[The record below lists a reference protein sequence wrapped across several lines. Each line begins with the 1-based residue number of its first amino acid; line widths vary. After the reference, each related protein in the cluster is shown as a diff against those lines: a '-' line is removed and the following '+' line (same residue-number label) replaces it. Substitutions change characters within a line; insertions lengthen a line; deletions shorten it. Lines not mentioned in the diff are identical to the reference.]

1 MNFYQKMGILPL
13 KKARKSRQMQF
24 HDETACVWGLRYLWD
39 PSLSMNPV
47 RRFAHFKP
55 PWLKPCHNQ
64 KLKKFF
70 PTGTGLVAAGF
81 YNFVLTDM
89 FCKPSFS
96 SASHPLQRSRILWNM
111 YASMNVLSC
120 SSMYI
125 YKPPFHI
132 FLSRCCISMN
142 CVFKM
147 LNLSCS
153 LNIVIDPP
161 VDAVQSTWTTIY
173 VSVIKLHLPHQEWN
187 ALG

>member
-1 MNFYQKMGILPL
+1 MSTQALHHHHFSFLCLSPIVLFLCCFSKQIQENEQLFNFIQ
-13 KKARKSRQMQF
+13 
-24 HDETACVWGLRYLWD
+24 T
-39 PSLSMNPV
+39 
-47 RRFAHFKP
+47 
-55 PWLKPCHNQ
+55 HNQ
-64 KLKKFF
+64 ALKIFF
-70 PTGTGLVAAGF
+70 LHWRRHRCYWILYF
-81 YNFVLTDM
+81 RFDWYVLQAIL
-89 FCKPSFS
+89 FLCKPSFS

-153 LNIVIDPP
+153 LNIVVDPP